1 MKKKR
6 PILLCSL
13 TIVLMCLL
21 TISSTFQTICVK
33 TLGDNYLDALT
44 INQIVDLVIDQDENI
59 QFKQLQ
65 QLQIDLKMNKE
76 LYNFNCYAFDY
87 TIRHINDEKIQL
99 DQKKINQFSK
109 SCYTI
114 IKENHDTNV
123 KVSDIS
129 KIVKENQFWKKLTHS
144 MKKKMKSFSQAFI
157 FIYSMVESL
166 IFKMILILLILVVL
180 RKIYALYK
188 KAFSLFLTVI
198 FIVKSLVDYL
208 MILSIELSKTFYI
221 KMLNIPIT
229 SIETSSYLL
238 IATLCLTVGM
248 FLLIGHILK
257 TE

>member
-33 TLGDNYLDALT
+33 TLGNNYLDALT

-114 IKENHDTNV
+114 I
-123 KVSDIS
+123 
-129 KIVKENQFWKKLTHS
+129 
-144 MKKKMKSFSQAFI
+144 
-157 FIYSMVESL
+157 
-166 IFKMILILLILVVL
+166 FKMILILLILVL
-180 RKIYALYK
+180 FIKIYTLDK

-198 FIVKSLVDYL
+198 FILKSLVDYL

-238 IATLCLTVGM
+238 IATICLTVGM

-257 TE
+257 AE

>member
-65 QLQIDLKMNKE
+65 QLQIDLRMNKE

-129 KIVKENQFWKKLTHS
+129 KIVKENHFWKKLTHN
-144 MKKKMKSFSQAFI
+144 MKKKMKSFSQAF
-157 FIYSMVESL
+157 
-166 IFKMILILLILVVL
+166 
-180 RKIYALYK
+180 
-188 KAFSLFLTVI
+188 I

-238 IATLCLTVGM
+238 IATICLTVGM

-257 TE
+257 TG

>member
-33 TLGDNYLDALT
+33 TLGNNYLDALT

-99 DQKKINQFSK
+99 DQKKINQSWLLKLNRTYMHYVRKYSHHICIPIWRYCQRRQVFGIT
-109 SCYTI
+109 C
-114 IKENHDTNV
+114 
-123 KVSDIS
+123 
-129 KIVKENQFWKKLTHS
+129 KIHS
-144 MKKKMKSFSQAFI
+144 LSIPMNNS
-157 FIYSMVESL
+157 
-166 IFKMILILLILVVL
+166 
-180 RKIYALYK
+180 
-188 KAFSLFLTVI
+188 FLTQR
-198 FIVKSLVDYL
+198 K
-208 MILSIELSKTFYI
+208 
-221 KMLNIPIT
+221 N
-229 SIETSSYLL
+229 
-238 IATLCLTVGM
+238 
-248 FLLIGHILK
+248 
-257 TE
+257 

>member
-1 MKKKR
+1 MH
-6 PILLCSL
+6 
-13 TIVLMCLL
+13 
-21 TISSTFQTICVK
+21 
-33 TLGDNYLDALT
+33 
-44 INQIVDLVIDQDENI
+44 
-59 QFKQLQ
+59 
-65 QLQIDLKMNKE
+65 
-76 LYNFNCYAFDY
+76 AFDY

-129 KIVKENQFWKKLTHS
+129 KIVKENQFWKKLTHN

-166 IFKMILILLILVVL
+166 IFKMILILLILVL
-180 RKIYALYK
+180 FIKIYALDK
-188 KAFSLFLTVI
+188 KAFSLFLTAI
-198 FIVKSLVDYL
+198 FILKSLVDYL
-208 MILSIELSKTFYI
+208 VILSIELSKTFYI

-238 IATLCLTVGM
+238 IATICLTVGM